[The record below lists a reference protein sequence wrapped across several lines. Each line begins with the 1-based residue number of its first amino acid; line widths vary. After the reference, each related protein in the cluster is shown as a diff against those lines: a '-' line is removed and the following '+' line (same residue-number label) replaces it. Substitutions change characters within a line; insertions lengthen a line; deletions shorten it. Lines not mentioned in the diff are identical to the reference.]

1 MLGPQNHADRV
12 ESGNTGASGR
22 AQVDGFAQRAIR
34 PQIQMWR
41 YGKCRALNLNNLGN
55 VVTWDHRF
63 HDLTATTRMVQ
74 SMCIAL
80 HRMVRMMTEER
91 RIMVR
96 VSEDLHRAVRVK
108 AADLGRPVSE
118 VVRGLL
124 RQWVDEK
131 IETPSEEEGRLEQV

>member
-1 MLGPQNHADRV
+1 
-12 ESGNTGASGR
+12 
-22 AQVDGFAQRAIR
+22 
-34 PQIQMWR
+34 
-41 YGKCRALNLNNLGN
+41 
-55 VVTWDHRF
+55 
-63 HDLTATTRMVQ
+63 
-74 SMCIAL
+74 
-80 HRMVRMMTEER
+80 MMTEER